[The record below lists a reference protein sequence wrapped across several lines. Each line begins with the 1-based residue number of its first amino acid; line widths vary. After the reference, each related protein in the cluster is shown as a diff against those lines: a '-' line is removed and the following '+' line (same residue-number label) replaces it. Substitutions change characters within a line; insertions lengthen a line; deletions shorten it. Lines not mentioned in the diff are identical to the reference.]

1 VATASNVLGR
11 ADLVD
16 LWRAGGAA
24 QSVSFDF
31 PSPNHYVQA
40 VAAGDFD
47 NDGKDDLVV
56 AYRSLEQEVWYSA
69 VDIFYPRSGGKWERR
84 SLYRE
89 ATREGVTALASG
101 HLRGPGPRD
110 LVALT
115 MRGETLVYLGDGHGG
130 FVRNTESIPAHE
142 TCRGAHG
149 ELADLDGDGRDEIV
163 ASFADEDQGCPSG
176 GAITAW
182 KLRPAK

>member
-1 VATASNVLGR
+1 MTVMGDFDGDGLLDVATASNVLGR
-11 ADLVD
+11 A
-16 LWRAGGAA
+16 
-24 QSVSFDF
+24 
-31 PSPNHYVQA
+31 
-40 VAAGDFD
+40 
-47 NDGKDDLVV
+47 
-56 AYRSLEQEVWYSA
+56 
-69 VDIFYPRSGGKWERR
+69 
-84 SLYRE
+84 
-89 ATREGVTALASG
+89 
-101 HLRGPGPRD
+101 D

-142 TCRGAHG
+142 TCRGAHV